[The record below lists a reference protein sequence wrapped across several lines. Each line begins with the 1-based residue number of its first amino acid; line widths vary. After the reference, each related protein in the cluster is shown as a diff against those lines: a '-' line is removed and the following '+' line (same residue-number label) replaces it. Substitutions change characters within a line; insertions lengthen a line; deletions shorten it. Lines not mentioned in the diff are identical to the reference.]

1 MGRLPK
7 VHTTQAADSS
17 RSRGEDAE
25 STRRN
30 EEIDMTDQIIEL
42 AKQAMLETW
51 KHFGEDTPSK
61 AELDFM
67 HDDPETQWHIQ
78 RFAELVRNDAVD
90 ATCQDSRHVPGCVDA
105 GMQAAP
111 MQAQFTDDEL
121 DLFRQWYNSVQDTNG
136 GYLVELDHAL
146 FRKLRAIK
154 EAPVQEPA
162 SASPT
167 AGMNIAQRILH
178 VGGRNNAAGYIEF
191 GSIQAVEALVRQV
204 LRDLPPADIPLLS
217 DDEIYEMYSE
227 TRSDAEMLEFGREVE
242 AAVRK
247 LLIATPQPAPV
258 QEPVYAFRRKGMDDF
273 CTCNKARF
281 DELASKPHL
290 FETAIF
296 YTAQP
301 RKAVKLSDIEIAS
314 DASRHWSE
322 DGVDPIAFAHAIES
336 AVWAKNGVTE

>member
-1 MGRLPK
+1 
-7 VHTTQAADSS
+7 
-17 RSRGEDAE
+17 
-25 STRRN
+25 
-30 EEIDMTDQIIEL
+30 MTDRIIEL

-154 EAPVQEPA
+154 EAPVQ
-162 SASPT
+162 
-167 AGMNIAQRILH
+167 
-178 VGGRNNAAGYIEF
+178 
-191 GSIQAVEALVRQV
+191 
-204 LRDLPPADIPLLS
+204 
-217 DDEIYEMYSE
+217 
-227 TRSDAEMLEFGREVE
+227 
-242 AAVRK
+242 
-247 LLIATPQPAPV
+247 
-258 QEPVYAFRRKGMDDF
+258 
-273 CTCNKARF
+273 
-281 DELASKPHL
+281 
-290 FETAIF
+290 
-296 YTAQP
+296 
-301 RKAVKLSDIEIAS
+301 
-314 DASRHWSE
+314 
-322 DGVDPIAFAHAIES
+322 
-336 AVWAKNGVTE
+336 